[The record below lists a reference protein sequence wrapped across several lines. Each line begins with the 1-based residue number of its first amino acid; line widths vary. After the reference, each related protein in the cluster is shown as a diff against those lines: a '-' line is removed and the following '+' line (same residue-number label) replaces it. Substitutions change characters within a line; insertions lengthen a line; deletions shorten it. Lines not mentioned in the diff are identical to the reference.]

1 MKKLN
6 IRFKNFVLLTIA
18 GIINAVGVTLFLA
31 PVKLFDSGI
40 SGTAFLL
47 DIITPKYLVLSFFL
61 VILNF
66 PFYIIG
72 GKKLGFDFI
81 IYSLYAI
88 TVYSL
93 AALFFRNILPIDF
106 SNGSPFT
113 GTDMLLSAIFGGM
126 LSGIGSGMVIRFGG
140 AIDGVEVMAVLFS
153 KKLGLTV
160 GMFVMCYNIVLY
172 TVSALI
178 FKSWLI
184 PLYSIITYAVGIKAV
199 DFVVEGLDKAKAV
212 EIITDKDTELPR
224 ILTEELGLG
233 ATVFRAGGVYSGQEK
248 AVIYCVA
255 NRFEIGKVKKIVQEY
270 APSAFVAI
278 TDVSETVGGIETNF
292 SFSLKTAD
300 KRSNCYEQ
308 ENCSNQGRRNR
319 S

>member
-6 IRFKNFVLLTIA
+6 IRNFIMLTLA

-31 PVKLFDSGI
+31 PVQLFDSGI

-47 DIITPKYLVLSFFL
+47 DMITPPYLVLSFFL

-72 GKKLGFDFI
+72 GKKLGSDFI

-88 TVYSL
+88 VVYSA
-93 AALFFRNILPIDF
+93 AALLFRNILPIDF

-113 GTDMLLSAIFGGM
+113 GEDKLLSAIFGGL
-126 LSGIGSGMVIRFGG
+126 LSGIGSGTVIRFGG

-153 KKLGLTV
+153 KKIGCTV
-160 GMFVMCYNIVLY
+160 GTFVMVYNIALY

-178 FKSWLI
+178 FHSWLI

-212 EIITDKDTELPR
+212 QIITGKKSELPV
-224 ILTEELGLG
+224 LMTEELGRG
-233 ATVFRAGGVYSGQEK
+233 ATVFLAGGVYSREEK
-248 AVIYCVA
+248 LVIYVVV
-255 NRFEIGKVKKIVQEY
+255 NRFEISKVKRIVEKHD
-270 APSAFVAI
+270 PSAFVAV
-278 TDVSETVGGIETNF
+278 TEVSETMGGIATDFNPQF
-292 SFSLKTAD
+292 K
-300 KRSNCYEQ
+300 K
-308 ENCSNQGRRNR
+308 
-319 S
+319 